1 MKKKFMT
8 TDSIYEAVKK
18 EIAIL
23 PCQEKCLY
31 DLCALFAYHTKRN
44 ALLDTGC
51 DADAIPYQSGLLVAD
66 TGSGKSFLI
75 RSIAKQVDVNVIFI
89 DGSSLSRDGWKGVTL
104 NQQLGSALVS
114 AGNID
119 ELERSVIVIDEF
131 DKMRLHFSGHD
142 ESNPQDN
149 LLQLFN
155 NQPIAVECGNK
166 EIQHIDPG
174 RLTVLFAGAFSGLD
188 SIVKQRISP
197 KASIGFSSASEK
209 SLTFDEKNIIHQ
221 ATTDD
226 LEAYG
231 IKRELLGRIG
241 SIIHIDPM
249 ESEDYSLLL
258 TAPNGSSRA
267 KYDAFFSM
275 SNGVHFDISE
285 SAVRFIS
292 VQGTKSGMGARAI
305 YPIIND
311 VMREAFTMVDKDE
324 SINKII
330 LDANERGCY
339 LAYEH
344 GIRERSI
351 LDDNSSKSDQLYML
365 KENTLEELETVFC
378 NLYQNADCDGD
389 FDEYKTFIQLTLRFL
404 KYSCDSSDYLLDSI
418 VKIAKTTYKRDKGC
432 NSTFDVMMGDFI
444 AEPTTTEECKKLY
457 ADFKNNWDMHT
468 TFRLT
473 QAVNKILTCVE
484 KEYQTTNIQ
493 FSII

>member
-18 EIAIL
+18 DIAIL

-44 ALLDTGC
+44 ALLDMGC
-51 DADAIPYQSGLLVAD
+51 DSDVIPYQSGLLVAD

-75 RSIAKQVDVNVIFI
+75 RAIAKQLDVNVVFI

-104 NQQLGSALVS
+104 NQQLGAALVS
-114 AGNID
+114 AGDINS
-119 ELERSVIVIDEF
+119 LERSVVVIDEF
-131 DKMRLHFSGHD
+131 DKMRLYFSGHD
-142 ESNPQDN
+142 EGNPQDN

-166 EIQHIDPG
+166 EIRYIDPG
-174 RLTVLFAGAFSGLD
+174 RFTVLFAGAFSGLD

-197 KASIGFSSASEK
+197 KASIGFASASDK
-209 SLTFDEKNIIHQ
+209 NIALDEKKIIHQ

-226 LEAYG
+226 LELYG
-231 IKRELLGRIG
+231 IKRELLARIG
-241 SIIHIDPM
+241 SIIHINPM
-249 ESEDYSLLL
+249 EYEDYSLLL

-292 VQGTKSGMGARAI
+292 DQGTKSGMGARAI

-311 VMREAFTMVDKDE
+311 VMREAFTMVDRDD

-330 LDANERGCY
+330 LDANDCGCY
-339 LAYEH
+339 LVYEH

-351 LDDNSSKSDQLYML
+351 LDDNSPKSDQLYML
-365 KENTLEELETVFC
+365 KETTLDDLETIFWG
-378 NLYQNADCDGD
+378 LYQNAGCDGD
-389 FDEYKTFIQLTLRFL
+389 FEEYKTFIKLTLRYL

-418 VKIAKTTYKRDKGC
+418 VKIAKTTYKRDKGYD
-432 NSTFDVMMGDFI
+432 STFDIMMGDFI
-444 AEPTTTEECKKLY
+444 AESTTTEECKELY
-457 ADFKNNWDMHT
+457 GKFKKDWNT
-468 TFRLT
+468 QTAFRLN
-473 QAVNKILTCVE
+473 QALHKILDCAE
-484 KEYQTTNIQ
+484 KEYKTTNIR
-493 FSII
+493 FCIN